1 MNIIENYPAKSQTSV
16 SIEIPGFGLHRCII
30 RFALFSVIRKVIAFG
45 KNKFLKFLV
54 NAKFFFFPSKTNLRN
69 MTLSSIKR
77 KGSMNLSYISAFYP
91 FFNNIFYYPLFDKS
105 L

>member
-30 RFALFSVIRKVIAFG
+30 RFALFSVEKVIAFE
-45 KNKFLKFLV
+45 KNQFPKFLV
-54 NAKFFFFPSKTNLRN
+54 NANFFYFPSKTNLRN